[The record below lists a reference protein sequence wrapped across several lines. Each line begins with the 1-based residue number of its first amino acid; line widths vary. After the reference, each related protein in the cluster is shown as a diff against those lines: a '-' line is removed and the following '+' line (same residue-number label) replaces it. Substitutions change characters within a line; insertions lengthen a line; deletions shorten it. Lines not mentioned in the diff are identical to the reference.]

1 MYMNNKYYSLKEQ
14 LQNIKNR
21 CSKTY
26 ENSLLYQKE
35 ILDFKGIA
43 NLQEQ
48 YQFINQ
54 EISNIRLNFQENN
67 YSHLF
72 SSLNEIYNNFLAYD
86 IKLNEFAT
94 TLRSASNLTY
104 DNFLLEFNTN
114 VRNASRYLD
123 SAKNHLDSYN
133 RYNYTLSN
141 LAVND
146 PNYNDIKN
154 KKATCYNNFY
164 LEINKVPIIF
174 EDLESL
180 LKKGLKKI

>member
-72 SSLNEIYNNFLAYD
+72 SSLNEIYNNFMFYFYGQNISENLGF
-86 IKLNEFAT
+86 IFNILLCENNE
-94 TLRSASNLTY
+94 
-104 DNFLLEFNTN
+104 E
-114 VRNASRYLD
+114 
-123 SAKNHLDSYN
+123 
-133 RYNYTLSN
+133 
-141 LAVND
+141 
-146 PNYNDIKN
+146 
-154 KKATCYNNFY
+154 
-164 LEINKVPIIF
+164 
-174 EDLESL
+174 
-180 LKKGLKKI
+180 LKKILVFSSQKKKKNH

>member
-1 MYMNNKYYSLKEQ
+1 MNNKYYSLKEQ

-54 EISNIRLNFQENN
+54 KINSIRLNFQENN

-72 SSLNEIYNNFLAYD
+72 SSLNEIYNNFHTYD

-114 VRNASRYLD
+114 VLNASRYLD

-133 RYNYTLSN
+133 CYNYTLSN

-180 LKKGLKKI
+180 LKKGLEKI